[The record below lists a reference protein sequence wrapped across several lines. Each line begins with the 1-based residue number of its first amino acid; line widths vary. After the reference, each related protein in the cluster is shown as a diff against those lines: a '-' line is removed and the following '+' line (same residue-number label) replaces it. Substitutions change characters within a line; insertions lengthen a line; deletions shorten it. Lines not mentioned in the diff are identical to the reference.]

1 MQPLQP
7 QITRQATL
15 GLFLCLSAW
24 GGLLV
29 APSTTSAAL
38 AFLSVILFWSQLNFA
53 KAHAA
58 AEVAQSSTRAA
69 FDAFPDAVIVA
80 RVAGTVGFQKDVV
93 APRTPVLDALVKE
106 GRLLPP
112 ELQTVLQEVVA
123 TNAPKQVVLRLEDGR
138 VFECRGTPFK
148 PAEILI
154 IARDIT
160 ETYKDGERIRY
171 LATHDGLTGLLNR
184 NAFHVALEQAITR
197 ANRNKRPFGLL
208 FLDLDHFK
216 AVNDTL
222 GHEAGD
228 TLLKDVARRL
238 RSSLRQSDSAYRL
251 AGDEFTVLVEG
262 LDSDMDVFLVAE
274 KLCAT
279 LAAPYFDDPAAP
291 AVTASV
297 GAVVYPRDGATP
309 DELLRLADKAMYQ
322 AKGMGR
328 NKTAVHGLSMP
339 V

>member
-1 MQPLQP
+1 MKQLQP

-29 APSTTSAAL
+29 APSATSAAL

-58 AEVAQSSTRAA
+58 AEQAQSSTQAA
-69 FDAFPDAVIVA
+69 FEAFPDAVIVA
-80 RVAGTVGFQKDVV
+80 RADATVGFQKDVV
-93 APRTPVLDALVKE
+93 APRVQVLPALVKD
-106 GRLLPP
+106 GKLLPS
-112 ELQTVLQEVVA
+112 ELVA
-123 TNAPKQVVLRLEDGR
+123 TVFEVLAARASKQVVVRLADGR

-148 PAEILI
+148 PDEVLI

-160 ETYKDGERIRY
+160 ESHKDSERIRY

-184 NAFHVALEQAITR
+184 NSFHVSLEQAITR
-197 ANRNKRPFGLL
+197 ANRSKRPFGLL

-228 TLLKDVARRL
+228 KLLKEVSQRL

-262 LDSDMDVFLVAE
+262 LDSEKDVFLVAE
-274 KLCAT
+274 KVCAT
-279 LAAPYFDDPAAP
+279 LAVPYFDDPGAP

-297 GAVVYPRDGATP
+297 GAVVYPRDGATA

-322 AKGMGR
+322 AKAQGR
-328 NKTAVHGLSMP
+328 NNAAVHGLTVP
-339 V
+339 A